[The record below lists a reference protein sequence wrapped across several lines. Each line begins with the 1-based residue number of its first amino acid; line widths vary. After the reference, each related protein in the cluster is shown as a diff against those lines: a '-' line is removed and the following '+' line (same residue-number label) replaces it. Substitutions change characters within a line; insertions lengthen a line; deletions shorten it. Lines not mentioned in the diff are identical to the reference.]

1 MSVDLVF
8 GETLQQVS
16 RVGPFHSLIQ
26 FIHSNIF
33 WAPPMWVPLRRGAE
47 IGVNKE
53 SDKCCLQLEEEINVS
68 QLTALPRRLFHCHLH
83 RSHYYSPPHPPT
95 PAQHTLCI
103 TQCSY
108 LLRTMPITT
117 LQGQSTIQQSFQEPN
132 TGQFA

>member
-53 SDKCCLQLEEEINVS
+53 SDKRCLQLEEEINVS
-68 QLTALPRRLFHCHLH
+68 QLTALPRSLFHCHLH
-83 RSHYYSPPHPPT
+83 RSHYYSPPRPPST
-95 PAQHTLCI
+95 PCASHDVVIYYGQCPSQPCKGKAQFDRVSRNL
-103 TQCSY
+103 TQDS
-108 LLRTMPITT
+108 LHK
-117 LQGQSTIQQSFQEPN
+117 
-132 TGQFA
+132 